1 MRHCLA
7 TDKKN
12 AGAAWHCF
20 TANNPALQ
28 GVHLRDEI
36 MKILM
41 NRRRRVRY
49 RFLYRAQRHFIANIF
64 SASLLLSLNSRKIFD
79 QVLLRQVFSI
89 RDEITRANYAIV
101 SAQEEIKRANGARG
115 SILLLINSFVCYYL
129 YISLYSPAY
138 SENAIFSTAR
148 NRF

>member
-1 MRHCLA
+1 MQRRNVCTIDDPATDQSRNEGGSFLPSTRTMCHCLA

-12 AGAAWHCF
+12 VGAPWHCF

-49 RFLYRAQRHFIANIF
+49 KLLYRAQRHFIANIF
-64 SASLLLSLNSRKIFD
+64 
-79 QVLLRQVFSI
+79 
-89 RDEITRANYAIV
+89 
-101 SAQEEIKRANGARG
+101 
-115 SILLLINSFVCYYL
+115 
-129 YISLYSPAY
+129 P
-138 SENAIFSTAR
+138 
-148 NRF
+148 